1 MPAGGDVLF
10 DTSVIIP
17 YFRGDGAVG
26 SQIQAGLTLYLL
38 HPALGELYCG
48 AHLSSNPSRALVEIQ
63 NFLSA
68 VLVLTPGMA
77 TAEHYG
83 RLRAQLAKAGTPIPE
98 NDIWIAALA
107 VEHQMPLAARDV
119 HFDRIVGLQVLKW

>member
-1 MPAGGDVLF
+1 MPASGDVLL

-17 YFRGDGAVG
+17 YFRGEIAVRA
-26 SQIQAGLTLYLL
+26 QFHAGFRLYLPL
-38 HPALGELYCG
+38 PALGELNCG
-48 AHLSSNPSRALVEIQ
+48 AHLSSNSTHGLLGIR

-68 VLVLTPGMA
+68 VIVLSPGTA

-83 RLRAQLAKAGTPIPE
+83 RLRAQLASVGTPIPE

-107 VEHQMPLAARDV
+107 IEHQMSLAARDV
-119 HFDRIVGLQVLKW
+119 HFDRIIGLQVLKW